1 VHANG
6 SLVAVIVSLVGVSGA
21 NGGVIV
27 ARRRSASP
35 ETATRKHS
43 VIPAAHGRHRTLVP
57 SDDARLLRYHQ
68 AVIDYATLT
77 LFLKGGHCLTIAYP
91 PARFQLSHSHVI
103 SASV

>member
-77 LFLKGGHCLTIAYP
+77 LFLKGDTA
-91 PARFQLSHSHVI
+91 
-103 SASV
+103 